1 MTDRPVV
8 VWVDGDPAAQG
19 SKRLVRTK
27 AGRTIMLENSRK
39 VKPWR
44 AAVADAA
51 REARCPCFMGDVA
64 IYAVVRF
71 VRPKSHYRK
80 DGSIKAGHAARP
92 GYADCDKLAR
102 AICDGLAGIAYPN
115 DRQVAVLAIERVW
128 AAAGTGPGAVIGI
141 GPAPESGRFEYL
153 HG

>member
-27 AGRTIMLENSRK
+27 GGRTLMLENSRK

-44 AAVADAA
+44 AAIADAA
-51 REARCPCFMGDVA
+51 RSCNCPILMGDVA

-71 VRPKSHYRK
+71 VRPQSHYRK
-80 DGSIKAGHAARP
+80 DGTIRVGLESRP

-102 AICDGLAGIAYPN
+102 AICDGLAGIAYHN
-115 DRQVAVLAIERVW
+115 DRQVAILAIERVW

-141 GPAPESGRFEYL
+141 GPAPAVGRFEYV
-153 HG
+153 HA